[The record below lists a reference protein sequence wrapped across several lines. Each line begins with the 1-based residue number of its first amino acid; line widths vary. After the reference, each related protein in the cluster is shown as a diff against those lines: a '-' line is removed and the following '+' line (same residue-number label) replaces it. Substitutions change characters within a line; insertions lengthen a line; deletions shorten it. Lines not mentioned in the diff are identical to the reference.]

1 MKQTPRCAL
10 YRGVRLHGVHH
21 TAKSS
26 TAVCIPLRSQV
37 MNSSQKTPRCA
48 SCCGVNNLSSVCFN
62 PKFYKCYFSVM
73 PKIFIQNW
81 YCKSQI
87 VQGIFFTTK
96 VFWKNEV
103 ERCSKYENTKNRHFR
118 ISLTLLCASHRGV
131 KLCGMQHTAESRS
144 PKFSKNLAVRIK
156 SVKIKIFTSHWVPLE
171 GKSEEILLG
180 VNNSIIKEK
189 IWRNFFLFAIT
200 KILTHSRVEF
210 F

>member
-81 YCKSQI
+81 YCKSQM

-131 KLCGMQHTAESRS
+131 KRYASHCGVKVTKVLKKPCSAHKIRQNQNLYESLGAFRGKIRRN
-144 PKFSKNLAVRIK
+144 PFRGEQFYHKRKDLKKF
-156 SVKIKIFTSHWVPLE
+156 
-171 GKSEEILLG
+171 
-180 VNNSIIKEK
+180 
-189 IWRNFFLFAIT
+189 FFICYN
-200 KILTHSRVEF
+200 
-210 F
+210 